1 MKKDLRFPTPFP
13 GVRYRKHPTRK
24 HGVKAD
30 QYFIVRYQRD
40 GKRVEEALGWGSEGM
55 TAQKAAGILAELK
68 DAARTGKPG
77 ATLAEKRVAAEKEKK
92 AQARDLVT
100 FGDYFEKVYFL
111 QAKAEKV
118 LKSHDRERS
127 LFKLW
132 LKPLLGKL
140 ALKDISPIHL
150 EKLKKNMADD
160 AKSPRSIV
168 YALAVVR
175 QVLNSAKR
183 HGVFTGDNPVKKVR
197 LPSIN
202 NRRLRFLSQEEAESL
217 LEALRRED
225 IDTHHMAVLSLFC
238 GLRIGEILKLRWV
251 DVDPGRGLLTVRNSK
266 SGRTRFANIT
276 EQAREALLARA
287 IGKPDDLIFPDTRK
301 KYRGKQKR
309 RNETPRTFERVVDEL
324 KLNEGREDRRDH
336 VVFHTLRHSHASWLV
351 QAGVDLYVVKEML
364 GHSVISQ
371 TERYSHLRPGDT
383 RAASKVLENSF
394 NLMRKS
400 NAETQKT
407 QTR

>member
-13 GVRYRKHPTRK
+13 GVRYRKHPSRR

-40 GKRVEEALGWGSEGM
+40 GKRVEEALGWASDGM
-55 TAQKAAGILAELK
+55 TAQKAASILAELRE
-68 DAARTGKPG
+68 AARTGKPG
-77 ATLAEKRVAAEKEKK
+77 ATLAEKRGAAEKEKK

-100 FGDYFEKVYFL
+100 FGDYFEKTYFPL
-111 QAKAEKV
+111 AKAEKV

-127 LFKLW
+127 LFDVW

-150 EKLKKNMADD
+150 EKLKKNMADEG
-160 AKSPRSIV
+160 KSPRSIQ

-175 QVLNSAKR
+175 QTLNDARR
-183 HGVFTGDNPVKKVR
+183 HGMFTGESPVSKVR
-197 LPSIN
+197 PPKVD
-202 NRRLRFLSQEEAESL
+202 NRRLRFLSHEEAEAL
-217 LEALRRED
+217 LEALKRRD
-225 IDTHHMAVLSLFC
+225 LDVYHMALLSLFC

-251 DVDPGRGLLTVRNSK
+251 DVDPERGLITVKDSK

-276 EQAREALLARA
+276 EQAREALLSRT
-287 IGKPDDLIFPDTRK
+287 IGKPDDLIFPDPRTGEQRK
-301 KYRGKQKR
+301 
-309 RNETPRTFERVVDEL
+309 ETPRTFERVVDEL
-324 KLNEGREDRRDH
+324 KLNDGRPDRRDH
-336 VVFHTLRHSHASWLV
+336 VVFHSLRHTHASWLV
-351 QAGVDLYVVKEML
+351 QSGVDLYVVKEML

-383 RAASKVLENSF
+383 REASKVLENSF
-394 NLMRKS
+394 NQMRLH
-400 NAETQKT
+400 NADKKETQAG
-407 QTR
+407 